1 MIEPHLLL
9 QAYAS
14 GWFPMAVDDPAGEG
28 IEWFSPDPRGI
39 LPLERFHVSK
49 RLERV
54 IRQGKFDVA
63 IDRAFADVMQA
74 CAGRDETWINQEI
87 LDSYRELHRL
97 GFAHS
102 VECWLDGELV
112 GGLYGVS
119 LRGAFFGESMF
130 HRVTDASKVALHAL
144 VSRLKERRY
153 ALLDVQ
159 WVTPHLVQF
168 GAVEVSRRRYLQ
180 MLRYAMTLERRFG

>member
-39 LPLERFHVSK
+39 IPLERFHVSK

-54 IRQGKFDVA
+54 VRQGKFDVA

-144 VSRLKERRY
+144 VSRLRDRRFG
-153 ALLDVQ
+153 LLDVQ

-168 GAVEVSRRRYLQ
+168 GAIEVPRRRYLQ

>member
-39 LPLERFHVSK
+39 IPLERFHVSK

-54 IRQGKFDVA
+54 VRQGKFDVA

-87 LDSYRELHRL
+87 LESYRELHRL

-180 MLRYAMTLERRFG
+180 MLRYAMTLERRFV

>member
-39 LPLERFHVSK
+39 IPLERFHVSK

-54 IRQGKFDVA
+54 VRQGKFEVA

-87 LDSYRELHRL
+87 LESYRELHRL

-119 LRGAFFGESMF
+119 LRGVFFGESMF

-144 VSRLKERRY
+144 VARLKERRY

>member
-1 MIEPHLLL
+1 VIEPHLLL

-14 GWFPMAVDDPAGEG
+14 GWFPMAVDDPDAEG
-28 IEWFSPDPRGI
+28 VEWFSPDPRGI
-39 LPLERFHVSK
+39 IPLERFHVPK

-54 IRQGKFDVA
+54 IRQGKFEITLDQ
-63 IDRAFADVMQA
+63 AFADVMRA
-74 CAGRDETWINQEI
+74 CAARDETWINQEI
-87 LDSYRELHRL
+87 LESYRELHRL

-102 VECWLDGELV
+102 VECWLEGRLV

-130 HRVTDASKVALHAL
+130 HRVTDASKVALHEL
-144 VSRLKERRY
+144 VGRLEERRY

-168 GAVEVSRRRYLQ
+168 GAVEVRRPRYLQ
-180 MLRYAMTLERRFG
+180 MLQHAMTLERTFV

>member
-14 GWFPMAVDDPAGEG
+14 GWFPMAVDDPAAEG

-87 LDSYRELHRL
+87 LESYRELHRL

>member
-39 LPLERFHVSK
+39 IPLERFHVSK

-54 IRQGKFDVA
+54 VRQGKFDVA

-87 LDSYRELHRL
+87 LESYRELHRL

-144 VSRLKERRY
+144 VSRLRDRRFG
-153 ALLDVQ
+153 LLDVQ

-168 GAVEVSRRRYLQ
+168 GAIEVPRRRYLQ
-180 MLRYAMTLERRFG
+180 MLRYAMTLERRFV

>member
-39 LPLERFHVSK
+39 IPLERFHVSK

-54 IRQGKFDVA
+54 VRQGKFEVA

-87 LDSYRELHRL
+87 LESYRELHRL

-144 VSRLKERRY
+144 VSRLRDRRFG
-153 ALLDVQ
+153 LLDVQ

-168 GAVEVSRRRYLQ
+168 GAVEVSRQRYLQ
-180 MLRYAMTLERRFG
+180 MLRYAMTLDKTLK